1 MRLHFH
7 LYFIFLFIFFIL
19 LPIVTV
25 VGFTNSKN
33 ELYVCVRVSVWLIVM
48 VIIFPSADCA
58 KLETWVIMK
67 YWTQG
72 AFCLGFASA
81 KHNSSQIAAPSK
93 SNGAKIIYWISEK
106 KLHISILLSYK
117 QTKYPENKHLSPNI
131 ESKNGSPNGTST
143 YNMKWYVESF
153 SIVERQFESFY
164 FAIIRTFRCV
174 FHSHR
179 EQGRN
184 DEYSQKSV
192 STVFFCSN
200 KRKTHPK
207 RIKWA
212 KMWFQHGKIF
222 EKFGN
227 RKLCG
232 VQRIVSE
239 VLPLF
244 RQNLI
249 LSLQEIYVIQHRHTA
264 NVPQKY
270 ASEQLKGNSS

>member
-1 MRLHFH
+1 MRLRFH

-192 STVFFCSN
+192 STVFFLFKQKKNTSKAN
-200 KRKTHPK
+200 KMSENVISTQKKIRKNWGKKTVWRAAHCFGSFASFPSKFNIIASRNICNPTSTHCK
-207 RIKWA
+207 CA
-212 KMWFQHGKIF
+212 T
-222 EKFGN
+222 
-227 RKLCG
+227 
-232 VQRIVSE
+232 
-239 VLPLF
+239 
-244 RQNLI
+244 
-249 LSLQEIYVIQHRHTA
+249 EIC
-264 NVPQKY
+264 
-270 ASEQLKGNSS
+270 